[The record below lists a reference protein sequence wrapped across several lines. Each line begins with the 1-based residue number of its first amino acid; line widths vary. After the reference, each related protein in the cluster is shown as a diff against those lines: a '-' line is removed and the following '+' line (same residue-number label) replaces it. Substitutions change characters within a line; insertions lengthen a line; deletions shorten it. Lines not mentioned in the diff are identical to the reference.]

1 MGKSL
6 QIGECTEM
14 NKSGDNVSRLLAD
27 PTRLEIY
34 RAVSESGGRPL
45 TAAQVAKKFNLHV
58 NVARMHLEKLAGV
71 GLLSSHFRRPAGGGR
86 PPREYAIGSSL
97 FTFQYPPR
105 DYQLLADIS
114 LESLESGRKPSV
126 VAREFGRQ
134 LGEKALSDSGLH
146 SGDAADSRLISR
158 LKRIVEEQG
167 LLARVSEPKPGS
179 LEVQAFNCIFKELSS
194 THSKLVCEI
203 HRQFFIGICESHLG
217 KVKVTSRMQIA
228 GGGQSCRF
236 TVCKR

>member
-1 MGKSL
+1 
-6 QIGECTEM
+6 M

-27 PTRLEIY
+27 PTRLAIY
-34 RAVSESGGRPL
+34 RAVAGSGGRPL
-45 TAAQVAKKFNLHV
+45 TAAEVAEKFNLHV

-71 GLLSSHFRRPAGGGR
+71 GLLSSHFRKPVRGGR
-86 PPREYAIGSSL
+86 PPREYAIGNSL

-114 LESLESGRKPSV
+114 LEALESGRKPAA

-134 LGEKALSDSGLH
+134 LGEKALADSGLTP
-146 SGDAADSRLISR
+146 GGAANNGLIAS

-167 LLARVSEPKPGS
+167 LLARVTEPECGS
-179 LEVQAFNCIFKELSS
+179 LEVRAFNCIFKELSS

-217 KVKVTSRMQIA
+217 KVRVTGGMQIA
-228 GGGQSCRF
+228 EGGQSCQF